1 AAAEGL
7 RQQARIVGQHCWQL
21 RQQRAD
27 TQRGLRVT
35 RLGRRAELAVLVW
48 RLVVA
53 YRQQPGVL
61 PVRPRIELYPEQA
74 DRIDAEAYWPLGKPG
89 LEIEQETLRP
99 LVAFRL
105 VGAFLPVIGIEVEIT
120 QLQRCL
126 AVRK

>member
-1 AAAEGL
+1 KAARVQGQPVDFLRGQHAAAEGL
-7 RQQARIVGQHCWQL
+7 RQQARIVGQHRWQL
-21 RQQRAD
+21 RHQGAD

-74 DRIDAEAYWPLGKPG
+74 DRIDAEAY
-89 LEIEQETLRP
+89 
-99 LVAFRL
+99 
-105 VGAFLPVIGIEVEIT
+105 
-120 QLQRCL
+120 
-126 AVRK
+126 